1 MGATCIPRAPVSS
14 QGPCEREGEGQR
26 QSQTGGA
33 ELMAVRTQGGAVS
46 QGCGASR
53 GCKRQELV
61 LPGASA
67 GTSPAHAWIKPHDV
81 QVSLLAPGLSEN
93 ECAGR

>member
-53 GCKRQELV
+53 PRKFSHPSLGVFTEASPSRQ
-61 LPGASA
+61 
-67 GTSPAHAWIKPHDV
+67 D
-81 QVSLLAPGLSEN
+81 
-93 ECAGR
+93 R